1 MPFFRK
7 PALLTA
13 ALVLLVPL
21 VSPLAVFA
29 QDAGP
34 GVARVAYLQG
44 EVAIQRGDGSGPTG
58 AVVNAPVEPADYVT
72 TGNNSRAEV
81 QFDGGSSV
89 RLGSDVQM
97 RFVHIDPQ
105 NREMQL
111 AQGTID
117 LRAIRGRDLNDT
129 IDTPSISV
137 RPNALGSTRVTVGSD
152 GVTRVVVRSGSANVI
167 TPSGTQTLGVGQTL
181 IAQGPASNPSISTS
195 GAPAYDSFDTFD
207 NSRDQYEESPGIAA
221 SAPYVNQDIV
231 GVDDLGP
238 YGSWTD
244 DPTYGEVWVPADQN
258 DNWAPYQ
265 DGQWVWEPGYG
276 WTWVA
281 SEPWGWAPYHY
292 GSWYHRHHGGW
303 AWYPPRP
310 GGDPMWQ
317 PALVAFVGFGGGIGV
332 SLDFGD
338 PNFDLGLNIGWIPL
352 APFEPYYPWWNSGG
366 GYTNIAYVN
375 SYNAYQNYGYA
386 SYVSG
391 HRFFG
396 GRFGH
401 ASRVSAG
408 MYRQAHVFQGA
419 TPFVP
424 TAANAR
430 YSNRAVPSALAVR
443 RAPFARTYAGHP
455 AVAAP
460 QSFAAQRAAVA
471 RVSHAPVRAVS
482 AQTVTTRTAAARS
495 AAYRSGAVHMAA
507 RPAPQRAPATA
518 NRAAPGRAPVTAN
531 RGAAPRTATA
541 LHNAPRPAVANHG
554 APARTHVPA
563 AFAREFPAKTH
574 AAPAAVSHAAP
585 ARTHAMPTVVSHAAP
600 AARSHAAPVRMV
612 APARNYTAPR
622 PAAPARTYAA
632 PRPAAA
638 PARTYVAPRPAA
650 AARPAY
656 VAPARPAYV
665 APARPAYVA
674 PARPAYVAPA
684 RPAYVAPARP
694 AYVAPARPAY
704 VAPRAY
710 AAPRAA
716 PAAPARPAP
725 RPPATKQ
732 VPPPR

>member
-1 MPFFRK
+1 MPSFRK

-13 ALVLLVPL
+13 VLALLIPLL
-21 VSPLAVFA
+21 SPLAVFA

-44 EVAIQRGDGSGPTG
+44 EVAIQRGDGSAPTG
-58 AVVNAPVEPADYVT
+58 AVINAPVEPADYVT

-89 RLGSDVQM
+89 RLGGDVQM

-181 IAQGPASNPSISTS
+181 IAQGPASNPSISTA

-238 YGSWTD
+238 YGTWND
-244 DPTYGEVWVPADQN
+244 DPTYGEVWVPANQN
-258 DNWAPYQ
+258 ADWAPYQ

-281 SEPWGWAPYHY
+281 AEPWGWAPYHY

-317 PALVAFVGFGGGIGV
+317 PALVAFVGFGGGLGV

-338 PNFDLGLNIGWIPL
+338 PNFDLGLDIGWIPL
-352 APFEPYYPWWNSGG
+352 APYEPYYPWWDNNG
-366 GYTNIAYVN
+366 GYSSISYVN
-375 SYNAYQNYGYA
+375 YSPNTYQNYGYA

-396 GRFGH
+396 GQFGH
-401 ASRVSAG
+401 ASRVSSG

-430 YSNRAVPSALAVR
+430 YSSRAVPSALAVR
-443 RAPFARTYAGHP
+443 PAPFARTYAGHP
-455 AVAAP
+455 TVAAP
-460 QSFAAQRAAVA
+460 QSFAAQRAAAA
-471 RVSHAPVRAVS
+471 RVSHAPARAVAAS
-482 AQTVTTRTAAARS
+482 TVTSRTAAAKS

-507 RPAPQRAPATA
+507 RPATANRAAARPATANRAAARPATANRAAARPATA
-518 NRAAPGRAPVTAN
+518 NRAAPRPATAN
-531 RGAAPRTATA
+531 RGAARPVTANRA
-541 LHNAPRPAVANHG
+541 
-554 APARTHVPA
+554 APARTHAAPA
-563 AFAREFPAKTH
+563 AFARAFPAKTH
-574 AAPAAVSHAAP
+574 AAPARPATANRAAARPVTANRAAARP
-585 ARTHAMPTVVSHAAP
+585 ATAARP
-600 AARSHAAPVRMV
+600 AARPVTAARPAAATHAAPVRMV
-612 APARNYTAPR
+612 APARVNAVPAR
-622 PAAPARTYAA
+622 PAAAPPRAYAA
-632 PRPAAA
+632 PRP
-638 PARTYVAPRPAA
+638 

-665 APARPAYVA
+665 APRPAARPAYVA
-674 PARPAYVAPA
+674 PRPAA
-684 RPAYVAPARP
+684 
-694 AYVAPARPAY
+694 
-704 VAPRAY
+704 APRAY
-710 AAPRAA
+710 AAPRA
-716 PAAPARPAP
+716 PAAPAARPAP

-732 VPPPR
+732 APPPH

>member
-44 EVAIQRGDGSGPTG
+44 DVAIQRGDGSSPTG
-58 AVVNAPVEPADYVT
+58 AVINAPVEPADYVT
-72 TGNNSRAEV
+72 TGNNARAEV

-152 GVTRVVVRSGSANVI
+152 GVTRVVVRSGSADVI
-167 TPSGTQTLGVGQTL
+167 TPSGTRTLGVGQTL

-207 NSRDQYEESPGIAA
+207 NSRDRYEESPGIVA

-238 YGSWTD
+238 YGSWSD
-244 DPTYGEVWVPADQN
+244 DPTYGEVWVPANQN

-281 SEPWGWAPYHY
+281 AEPWGWAPYHY

-310 GGDPMWQ
+310 GPDPMWQ
-317 PALVAFVGFGGGIGV
+317 PALVAFVGFGGGVGV

-338 PNFDLGLNIGWIPL
+338 PNFDLGLDIGWIPL
-352 APFEPYYPWWNSGG
+352 APFEPYYPWWNSNG
-366 GYTNIAYVN
+366 GYTNITYVN
-375 SYNAYQNYGYA
+375 SYNTYQNYGYA

-396 GRFGH
+396 GQFGH

-430 YSNRAVPSALAVR
+430 YSSRAVPRALAVR
-443 RAPFARTYAGHP
+443 PTLMARTYAGHP
-455 AVAAP
+455 TVAAP

-482 AQTVTTRTAAARS
+482 AQTVTARTAAARS

-507 RPAPQRAPATA
+507 RPAPAARPATAARPAARPATA
-518 NRAAPGRAPVTAN
+518 NRAGARPATAARPAARPATANRAGARPATAVRPAARPVTAV
-531 RGAAPRTATA
+531 
-541 LHNAPRPAVANHG
+541 RPA
-554 APARTHVPA
+554 ARPVTAVRPA
-563 AFAREFPAKTH
+563 ARPVTAVR
-574 AAPAAVSHAAP
+574 PAARPVTAARPAARPVTAARPAARPVTAVRPVSRP
-585 ARTHAMPTVVSHAAP
+585 AVVSHAAP
-600 AARSHAAPVRMV
+600 APARAHAPVRMV
-612 APARNYTAPR
+612 APARVYAAPAR
-622 PAAPARTYAA
+622 PAPPARTYAAPRAAPRPAYVAPRPAYVA

-638 PARTYVAPRPAA
+638 PARPAA
-650 AARPAY
+650 P
-656 VAPARPAYV
+656 V
-665 APARPAYVA
+665 
-674 PARPAYVAPA
+674 
-684 RPAYVAPARP
+684 
-694 AYVAPARPAY
+694 
-704 VAPRAY
+704 RAY
-710 AAPRAA
+710 AAPRP
-716 PAAPARPAP
+716 PAARARPAP

-732 VPPPR
+732 VPPPH